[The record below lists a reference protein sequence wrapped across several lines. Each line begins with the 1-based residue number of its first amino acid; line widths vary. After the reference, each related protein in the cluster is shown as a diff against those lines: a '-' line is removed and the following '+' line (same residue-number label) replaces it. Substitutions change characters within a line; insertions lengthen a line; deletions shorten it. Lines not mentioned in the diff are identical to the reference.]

1 HYNLH
6 RYYDPD
12 VGRFMVTDPI
22 GLRGGL
28 NLYAYA
34 PNPLSWIDPFGLSGV
49 GIPYGFKSYGQGK
62 IIRSSLFV
70 LNNSHFM
77 FKN

>member
-1 HYNLH
+1 
-6 RYYDPD
+6 
-12 VGRFMVTDPI
+12 M

-49 GIPYGFKSYGQGK
+49 GIPYGFKSYAGK
-62 IIRSSLFV
+62 DHQKFT
-70 LNNSHFM
+70 FCT
-77 FKN
+77 K

>member
-1 HYNLH
+1 
-6 RYYDPD
+6 
-12 VGRFMVTDPI
+12 M

-62 IIRSSLFV
+62 IIRSLSAAV
-70 LNNSHFM
+70 SAPGGYHR
-77 FKN
+77 

>member
-1 HYNLH
+1 
-6 RYYDPD
+6 RG
-12 VGRFMVTDPI
+12 V
-22 GLRGGL
+22 RGGL

-34 PNPLSWIDPFGLSGV
+34 PNPLSLIDPFGLYGV
-49 GIPYGFKSYGQGK
+49 GIPFGFKIYGLGK

>member
-1 HYNLH
+1 
-6 RYYDPD
+6 
-12 VGRFMVTDPI
+12 M
-22 GLRGGL
+22 RGGL

-62 IIRSSLFV
+62 IIR
-70 LNNSHFM
+70 
-77 FKN
+77 